1 MEKKEEQKRNG
12 TIENQTP
19 EQAVNRWKEYVCSDK
34 QAEFAAELTNLLE
47 NVQKAAFRSGYEYA
61 IELLQ
66 ESLVKVN

>member
-19 EQAVNRWKEYVCSDK
+19 EQAADRWKKYVCSDK
-34 QAEFAAELTNLLE
+34 QAEFATELTNLLE
-47 NVQKAAFRSGYEYA
+47 NVQKKSFRSGYEYA

-66 ESLVKVN
+66 ESLVKVD